1 MRQLWLA
8 IYLPSFLIA
17 VGQQAVVIMLPL
29 YAAQLASVQ
38 TGVKLGATAPG
49 AAAATVTAAATLAA
63 LFMAVRGA
71 GSLLVNVPAG
81 LFVER
86 FGDKRVMLVA
96 LALLVAGALLL
107 SATPSLNAS
116 VVVICFAAGLFGA
129 GSGAWLLAR
138 LAYVSEAAPLAY
150 RGRALAGLGGVQRLG
165 LLVGPVVGGTLVHN
179 FGYSVAFM
187 AAAGCMLLAIV
198 LIVPFTRDA
207 RAALA
212 SRQALPSQSPPS
224 QSIGTERMPGLAS
237 VLAIVRA
244 HREVF
249 LTAGV
254 AITALAVLR
263 ASRQMLIP
271 LWGTLLGLD
280 AQQVGVTFM
289 LSSAIEIG
297 MAYPAGYVVDHK
309 GHKWAAVPCF
319 ALLCI
324 SIALL
329 PFASSWPALIAV
341 AVIAGIGNGMGSG
354 IMMTFGSDYAPPAQ
368 RGEFLGVWRMMGD
381 AGQVLG
387 PLFIGAVAAGASLGL
402 ATFGAAAIGVAGMAL
417 MAVRVR
423 EPIRA

>member
-1 MRQLWLA
+1 
-8 IYLPSFLIA
+8 
-17 VGQQAVVIMLPL
+17 MLPL
-29 YAAQLASVQ
+29 YAAHLASVQKASVQ
-38 TGVKLGATAPG
+38 TGNALGSG
-49 AAAATVTAAATLAA
+49 VGEAAAAAATLAA

-71 GSLLVNVPAG
+71 GSLFVNVPAG
-81 LFVER
+81 VLVAR
-86 FGDKRVMLVA
+86 FGDKRVMLGA
-96 LALLVAGALLL
+96 LASLVAGALLL
-107 SATPSLNAS
+107 SGTPSIGEPIVA
-116 VVVICFAAGLFGA
+116 ICLAAGLFGA

-165 LLVGPVVGGTLVHN
+165 LLVGPVTGGTLVHA

-187 AAAGCMLLAIV
+187 AAAGCMLLAIL
-198 LIVPFTRDA
+198 LIVPFTRDV
-207 RAALA
+207 RDTLDPTQPIR
-212 SRQALPSQSPPS
+212 SEQL
-224 QSIGTERMPGLAS
+224 PGLAS
-237 VLAIVRA
+237 VLAIVRSY
-244 HREVF
+244 REVF

-289 LSSAIEIG
+289 LSSAIEIA

-309 GHKWAAVPCF
+309 GHKWAALPCF

-341 AVIAGIGNGMGSG
+341 AIIAGVGNGMGSG

-387 PLFIGAVAAGASLGL
+387 PLCIGAIAAAASLGM

-417 MAVRVR
+417 MALRVR
-423 EPIRA
+423 EPVRV

>member
-1 MRQLWLA
+1 
-8 IYLPSFLIA
+8 
-17 VGQQAVVIMLPL
+17 MLPL
-29 YAAQLASVQ
+29 YAAHLASLR
-38 TGVKLGATAPG
+38 TGLPLNTDAALSTAAGLGASAPS
-49 AAAATVTAAATLAA
+49 AAATAATLAA

-71 GSLLVNVPAG
+71 GSLFVNVPAG
-81 LFVER
+81 LLVAR
-86 FGDKRVMLVA
+86 FGDKRVMLGA
-96 LALLVAGALLL
+96 LASLVAGALLL
-107 SATPSLNAS
+107 SATSSLGAS
-116 VVVICFAAGLFGA
+116 VLLICSAAGLFGA

-138 LAYVSEAAPLAY
+138 LAYVTEAAPLAY

-165 LLVGPVVGGTLVHN
+165 LLVGPVAGGTLVYA
-179 FGYSVAFM
+179 FGYSAAFM
-187 AAAGCMLLAIV
+187 AAAGCMLLAIM

-207 RAALA
+207 RAALDMA
-212 SRQALPSQSPPS
+212 QTVRSEES
-224 QSIGTERMPGLAS
+224 PGLAS
-237 VLAIVRA
+237 LIAIVRSY
-244 HREVF
+244 REVF

-289 LSSAIEIG
+289 LSSAIEIA

-309 GHKWAAVPCF
+309 GHKWAALPCF

-341 AVIAGIGNGMGSG
+341 AVLAGVGNGMGSG

-387 PLFIGAVAAGASLGL
+387 PLCIGAIAAAASLGL

-417 MAVRVR
+417 MAMRVR
-423 EPIRA
+423 EPVRA